1 MAQAQPSVGSGAVLK
16 KPTAEQVVKLVRKLE
31 GYTQDQKDIGVTA
44 REHFDKAVE
53 NQHFDKKALSWV
65 RPMYRMAKK
74 HPEAFAVTL
83 PHLLSYIDDLGLA
96 EIADSRPELPLEI
109 ADESPE
115 NDSGEIGGD
124 FAETPASGKSP
135 GLTIVPRPDED
146 ALQKLARGGING

>member
-1 MAQAQPSVGSGAVLK
+1 MVQAQPSAGSGAVLK

-53 NQHFDKKALSWV
+53 TQHFDKKALSWV

-83 PHLLSYIDDLGLA
+83 PHLLAYIDDLGLA
-96 EIADSRPELPLEI
+96 QMADDRPGLPLDSS
-109 ADESPE
+109 DESPE
-115 NDSGEIGGD
+115 DDGGETGGD

-135 GLTIVPRPDED
+135 DLTIVPRPDEE
-146 ALQKLARGGING
+146 LLSKVGHG